1 MDSAEIDEI
10 VVADE
15 AETWR
20 AAGFEVLDG
29 VCDIGTVRVVL
40 AGRDAGRGIVGW
52 SVRGDLGGE
61 DLDGLRPSASDSEPR
76 PPSPP
81 HPNSV
86 ASIDH
91 LVAFTPDRDR
101 TVATIESAG
110 LKPRRVRDEP
120 SPGGAGGQ
128 AFFRLGEVILEV
140 IEYASDSPRAD
151 DRDAPAR
158 LWGLALAVDSL
169 DRTAEVLGDSL
180 GEPRDAVQPGRR
192 IATLRRSAGV
202 AIPIAFMTEG
212 PRAA

>member
-1 MDSAEIDEI
+1 MTPTIDEI
-10 VVADE
+10 IVADE
-15 AETWR
+15 PATWR
-20 AAGFEVLDG
+20 DLGFEVVDG
-29 VCDIGTVRVVL
+29 YCDIGTVRVVL

-52 SVRGDLGGE
+52 SVRGDLGGA
-61 DLDGLRPSASDSEPR
+61 DLDGLRPGRSDSAPR
-76 PPSPP
+76 PPAPP

-86 ASIDH
+86 ATIDH

-101 TVATIESAG
+101 TVGAIESAG
-110 LKPRRVRDEP
+110 LQVRRVRDEP

-140 IEYASDSPRAD
+140 IEYARDSPRAD

-169 DRTAEVLGDSL
+169 ERTGEMLGEAM

-192 IATLRRSAGV
+192 IATLRRSAGL